1 MFDASA
7 APSWFL
13 ALDEEDH
20 QFIRRFILH
29 SGSLKALAEEYDVS
43 YPTLRSRLDHLI
55 AKIRA
60 VEDPKVKDPLH
71 LKLQLLVADGEISYG
86 IAKAILLEYEASKRR
101 KHA

>member
-1 MFDASA
+1 MSDAST

-43 YPTLRSRLDHLI
+43 YPTLRTRLDRLI
-55 AKIRA
+55 EKVKA
-60 VEDPKVKDPLH
+60 VEDPKARDPLH
-71 LKLQLLVADGEISYG
+71 LKLQLLVADGEISHAT
-86 IAKAILLEYEASKRR
+86 AKAILVEYEASKRR
-101 KHA
+101 RNS